1 MSSLGAAIG
10 FGYTA
15 FSAMILAYRE
25 KNKFIMLIGSL
36 GCFFSVVFAILL
48 LVPIPQIDS
57 SLSIESY
64 IMLIIWLALGVIFV
78 FNKGRK
84 ER

>member
-1 MSSLGAAIG
+1 
-10 FGYTA
+10 
-15 FSAMILAYRE
+15 MILAYRE
-25 KNKFIMLIGSL
+25 KNKFIMLIGGL